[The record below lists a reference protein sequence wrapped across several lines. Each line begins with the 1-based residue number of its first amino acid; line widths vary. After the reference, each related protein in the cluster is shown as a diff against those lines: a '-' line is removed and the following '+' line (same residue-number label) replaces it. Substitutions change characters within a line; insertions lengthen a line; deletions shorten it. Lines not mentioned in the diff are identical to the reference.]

1 MTFRELRERPWRE
14 PTPATPIAW
23 LPPENGGPA
32 RWLTVGEWHG
42 RIGAWQQRLA
52 GTPNP
57 SGRWRLYEP
66 DPVEF
71 SAAMVAIWERGDH
84 VILPADNQP
93 ETLRNL
99 SDTGIALGQIAP
111 SSGSEKAAA
120 SGSERDAARPLAS
133 QPPQWSTRPLPEIA
147 VSLYTSGSSG
157 EPQRLDKRF
166 GQLDAE
172 LATQAL
178 LWPLKGNLVVSQV
191 SHQHIYGLLF
201 SILRPLCEGSP
212 FSAQPCR
219 YPETLR
225 TWLQSCRD
233 EELRMVLV
241 SAPPALSRLPETPD
255 WAPVSGALDTIYS
268 SGAPLSR
275 DASDQVEA
283 CLGTSVH
290 EVYGSSET
298 GGIGW
303 RVQQR
308 GSTWTPFPGV
318 EVDQDADSRLWL
330 RSRHLESPDRWQ
342 RQADLIV
349 LTDDGFEL
357 LGRTDRIVKIG
368 GKRISLTAMDR
379 ALAELPGV
387 ERAQT
392 LTLQRRDL
400 RLAAIIQLAPEALP
414 HDHARHRETVK
425 RLRRAL
431 AARFETPALPRYWRF
446 VSHWPTNAQGK
457 LSADIRQRLF
467 QDLDDRRAP
476 RWLGECALEDGWQ
489 ITLEVPERC
498 AYVDGHFD
506 GHPVLPGM
514 TLVHWAM
521 QQARRLFALTAD
533 FAGLERL
540 RFPQPLLPG
549 DRFVLTLRLR
559 QDASHQG
566 DTGASLRLEC
576 DSHRGKHVTGRVA
589 LVSRPT
595 FDSKP
600 SRDGAHAE

>member
-1 MTFRELRERPWRE
+1 MTFRGLSNRPWRDRALAA
-14 PTPATPIAW
+14 PVAW
-23 LPPENGGPA
+23 IPPEGDVPA
-32 RWLTVGEWHG
+32 RWLTVSEWHG
-42 RIGAWQQRLA
+42 RIGAWQRYLID
-52 GTPNP
+52 TPNL

-71 SAAMVAIWERGDH
+71 SAALIAIWERGDH

-93 ETLRNL
+93 ETLRSL
-99 SDTGIALGQIAP
+99 SNMGVALGQTAP
-111 SSGSEKAAA
+111 TSESEHESS
-120 SGSERDAARPLAS
+120 RPLVS
-133 QPPQWSTRPLPEIA
+133 QPPQWSSRPLPGIA

-166 GQLDAE
+166 DQLDAE
-172 LATQAL
+172 LATQAS
-178 LWPLKGNLVVSQV
+178 LWPLEANLIVSQV

-201 SILRPLCEGSP
+201 SILRPLCESSP
-212 FSAQPCR
+212 FAAQPCR

-225 TWLQSCRD
+225 TWLQSCQN
-233 EELRMVLV
+233 EGLRMILV
-241 SAPPALSRLPETPD
+241 SAPPALSRLPETPG
-255 WAPVSGALDTIYS
+255 WAPVSAALDTIYS

-275 DASDQVEA
+275 DASDQVYA
-283 CLGTSVH
+283 CLETPVH

-308 GSTWTPFPGV
+308 GSTWTPFPDV

-330 RSRHLESPDRWQ
+330 RSRHLESPDQWQ
-342 RQADLIV
+342 RQADLIM
-349 LTDDGFEL
+349 LMDEGFEL
-357 LGRTDRIVKIG
+357 LGRADRIVKIG
-368 GKRISLTAMDR
+368 GKRVSLTAMDR

-400 RLAAIIQLAPEALP
+400 RLAAVIQLDPEALP
-414 HDHARHRETVK
+414 HDHSQHRETVK
-425 RLRRAL
+425 QLRRAL
-431 AARFETPALPRYWRF
+431 AARFEMPVLPRYWRF
-446 VSHWPTNAQGK
+446 VSRWPTNAQGK

-476 RWLGECALEDGWQ
+476 RWLGEFADEDGWHVM
-489 ITLEVPERC
+489 LEVPERC
-498 AYVDGHFD
+498 VYFDGHFD
-506 GHPVLPGM
+506 DHPVLPGI

-521 QQARRLFALTAD
+521 QQARRLFALKAD

-549 DRFVLTLRLR
+549 DRFELTLLHRK
-559 QDASHQG
+559 DASDHG
-566 DTGASLRLEC
+566 EAGESLRIDC
-576 DSHRGKHVTGRVA
+576 DSRRGKHVSGRVA
-589 LVSRPT
+589 LVIRQEGGEIV
-595 FDSKP
+595 DV
-600 SRDGAHAE
+600 E

>member
-1 MTFRELRERPWRE
+1 MTFRELSGRPWRDR
-14 PTPATPIAW
+14 ALAAPIAW

-42 RIGAWQQRLA
+42 RIGAWQQQLA
-52 GTPNP
+52 GTSNP

-71 SAAMVAIWERGDH
+71 SAALVAIWERGDH

-99 SDTGIALGQIAP
+99 SNTGVALGQTAP
-111 SSGSEKAAA
+111 VSRSEEGA
-120 SGSERDAARPLAS
+120 SPLFAS
-133 QPPQWSTRPLPEIA
+133 QSPQWSTQPLPEIA

-166 GQLDAE
+166 DQLDAE

-178 LWPLKGNLVVSQV
+178 LWPLKGSLVVSQV

-212 FSAQPCR
+212 FSAQICR

-225 TWLQSCRD
+225 NWLQSCQD
-233 EELRMVLV
+233 EGLRMVLV

-255 WAPVSGALDTIYS
+255 WIPASTALDTIYS

-283 CLGTSVH
+283 CLGTPVH

-308 GSTWTPFPGV
+308 GSSWTPFPGV
-318 EVDQDADSRLWL
+318 GVDQDADNRLWL
-330 RSRHLESPDRWQ
+330 RSRHLETPDQWQ

-349 LTDDGFEL
+349 LTEDGFEL
-357 LGRTDRIVKIG
+357 LGRTDRIIKIG

-400 RLAAIIQLAPEALP
+400 RLAAVIQLDTDALP
-414 HDHARHRETVK
+414 HDHAQHRETVK
-425 RLRRAL
+425 RLRQAL

-467 QDLDDRRAP
+467 QDLNDRRAP

-489 ITLEVPERC
+489 VTLEVPERC
-498 AYVDGHFD
+498 AFVDGHFD
-506 GHPVLPGM
+506 DHPVLPGM

-521 QQARRLFALTAD
+521 QQARRLFVLKAD

-549 DRFVLTLRLR
+549 DRFELTLRHR
-559 QDASHQG
+559 QQDS
-566 DTGASLRLEC
+566 GASLRLDC
-576 DSHRGKHVTGRVA
+576 DSQRGKHATGRVA
-589 LVSRPT
+589 LVSRQT
-595 FDSKP
+595 FDSRP
-600 SRDGAHAE
+600 SRDDTHAE